1 LLKRLIED
9 ILDLRE
15 QHNAK
20 NSAYTGQTHR
30 TDQVVFMKRAPVSEI
45 LWLFLGTRLLL
56 LAGTYFSY
64 ILFPVPPH
72 LYPNT
77 AVDLSGLLTSWDHW
91 DAQRY
96 VHVAQYGYQSMYDT
110 PFFPLFPLLIKG
122 LALLFGDQGYL
133 AAGILLSN
141 AALLG
146 TLFVIYQL
154 AIDALGEQAGRRAIL
169 YLCIFP
175 TAFFFFAAYNES
187 LFLLL
192 TGSSFLAMRRQR
204 WWLAGGLGLLAALT
218 RTAGLLLAVPF
229 LYEVWATRTLPAPGE
244 RAPGCWRQLWQRFPR
259 ILPICLLPLG
269 TAAYC
274 TFCWLTFGNPFSFA
288 LVQMHWGRA
297 TTWPWNG
304 PFYALIELFYVQPFG
319 SFIEAHLLLD
329 MAATAGFIVLTIFCW
344 RILRPGYALWI
355 SLLVLYMLIS
365 PALSQHDMLQSTQR
379 FVLEMFP
386 GFLALAA
393 LGLRHPRLHSACMLA
408 FPFLQA
414 LLAALFVLNRW
425 MV

>member
-1 LLKRLIED
+1 
-9 ILDLRE
+9 
-15 QHNAK
+15 
-20 NSAYTGQTHR
+20 
-30 TDQVVFMKRAPVSEI
+30 MKRAPVSDI

-77 AVDLSGLLTSWDHW
+77 GVDVAGLLNSWDHW
-91 DAQRY
+91 DGQRY
-96 VHVAQYGYQSMYDT
+96 VHVAQYGYQNIYDT

-122 LALLFGDQGYL
+122 LALLFGNQGYV
-133 AAGILLSN
+133 AAGMLISN

-146 TLFVIYQL
+146 ALFVLYQL
-154 AIDALGEQAGRRAIL
+154 AADSLGDRAGRHAIL

-175 TAFFFFAAYNES
+175 TALFFFAAYNES

-192 TGSSFLAMRRQR
+192 TCSSFLALRRQK
-204 WWLAGGLGLLAALT
+204 WWLAGLLGLLAALT
-218 RTAGLLLAVPF
+218 RTAGVMLALPF
-229 LYEVWATRTLPAPGE
+229 LYEAWMSRTPSDPSAPPA
-244 RAPGCWRQLWQRFPR
+244 RRWRQFLQLLPT
-259 ILPICLLPLG
+259 ILPIVLLPLG
-269 TAAYC
+269 TLAYC
-274 TFCWLTFGNPFSFA
+274 GFCWLNFGNPFSFA
-288 LVQMHWGRA
+288 TAQIHWGRVS
-297 TTWPWNG
+297 TWPWNG
-304 PFYALIELFYVQPFG
+304 PLYALIELFSVQPFG
-319 SFIEAHLLLD
+319 SFIQAHLLLD
-329 MAATAGFIVLTIFCW
+329 MAATFGFIALTVLCW
-344 RILRPGYALWI
+344 RLLRPGYALWM

-365 PALSQHDMLQSTQR
+365 PALSQHDMLQSTRR

-386 GFLALAA
+386 GFLVLAA
-393 LGLRHPRLHSACMLA
+393 LGLRHPRLHTACMLT

>member
-1 LLKRLIED
+1 
-9 ILDLRE
+9 
-15 QHNAK
+15 
-20 NSAYTGQTHR
+20 
-30 TDQVVFMKRAPVSEI
+30 MKRAPATEI

-56 LAGTYFSY
+56 VAGTYFSY

-77 AVDLSGLLTSWDHW
+77 AVDVAGLLNSWNHW

-96 VHVAQYGYQSMYDT
+96 VDIAQYGYQSVYDT
-110 PFFPLFPLLIKG
+110 PFFPLLPLLIKG
-122 LALLFGDQGYL
+122 LALLFGNQGFL
-133 AAGILLSN
+133 AAGMIISN

-146 TLFVIYQL
+146 TLFVLYQL
-154 AIDALGEQAGRRAIL
+154 ATDALGEAVGRRTIL

-192 TGSSFLAMRRQR
+192 TCGSFLAMRRQR
-204 WWLAGGLGLLAALT
+204 WWLAGVLGLLAALT
-218 RTAGLLLAVPF
+218 RTAGVMLALPF
-229 LYEVWATRTLPAPGE
+229 LYEVWMSRSLPATSEPAPG
-244 RAPGCWRQLWQRFPR
+244 RWKQFWQLFPR
-259 ILPICLLPLG
+259 ALPVLLMPLG
-269 TAAYC
+269 TIAYC
-274 TFCWLTFGNPFSFA
+274 IFCWLNFGNPFSFA
-288 LVQMHWGRA
+288 AVQIHWGRV

-304 PFYALIELFYVQPFG
+304 PAYALIELFHVQPFG

-329 MAATAGFIVLTIFCW
+329 LAATSGFIALAVVCW
-344 RILRPGYALWI
+344 RKLRPAYALWM

-365 PALSQHDMLQSTQR
+365 PALYQHDMLQSTQR

-386 GFLALAA
+386 GFLVLAA
-393 LGLRHPRLHSACMLA
+393 LSLRHPRLHSACMLA

-414 LLAALFVLNRW
+414 LMAALFVLNRW

>member
-1 LLKRLIED
+1 
-9 ILDLRE
+9 
-15 QHNAK
+15 
-20 NSAYTGQTHR
+20 
-30 TDQVVFMKRAPVSEI
+30 MKRAPVSDI

-56 LAGTYFSY
+56 LAGTYLSY

-77 AVDLSGLLTSWDHW
+77 AVDLPGLLTSWDHW

-96 VHVAQYGYQSMYDT
+96 VHVAQYGYQNVFDT
-110 PFFPLFPLLIKG
+110 PFFPLFPLLMKG
-122 LALLFGDQGYL
+122 LALVFGNQGYL
-133 AAGILLSN
+133 AAGMLLSN

-146 TLFVIYQL
+146 TLFVLYQL
-154 AIDALGEQAGRRAIL
+154 AIDALGEQAGRRTIL

-175 TAFFFFAAYNES
+175 TALFFFAAYNES

-192 TGSSFLAMRRQR
+192 TCSSFLAMRRQR
-204 WWLAGGLGLLAALT
+204 WWLAAVLGMLAALT
-218 RTAGLLLAVPF
+218 RTAGLLLVFPF
-229 LYEVWATRTLPAPGE
+229 LYEIWIRRTLPAPGE
-244 RAPGCWRQLWQRFPR
+244 MAVSWRKQFWQRFPS
-259 ILPICLLPLG
+259 ILPIGLLPLG

-274 TFCWLTFGNPFSFA
+274 VFCWLTFGDPFSFA
-288 LVQMHWGRA
+288 AVQIHWGRV

-304 PFYALIELFYVQPFG
+304 PLYALIELFSVQPFG

-329 MAATAGFIVLTIFCW
+329 MAATAGFIALTVLCW
-344 RILRPGYALWI
+344 RTLRPGYALWM

-393 LGLRHPRLHSACMLA
+393 LGLRHPRQHSACMLA